1 MVDFDRNEYAG
12 KLVEAETE
20 EEKKAI
26 RAGDQLRL
34 ESGLCPVLRNTL
46 VIMPSDHTFTFRN

>member
-1 MVDFDRNEYAG
+1 MVDFDRNEYAA

-34 ESGLCPVLRNTL
+34 ESGYVL
-46 VIMPSDHTFTFRN
+46 F